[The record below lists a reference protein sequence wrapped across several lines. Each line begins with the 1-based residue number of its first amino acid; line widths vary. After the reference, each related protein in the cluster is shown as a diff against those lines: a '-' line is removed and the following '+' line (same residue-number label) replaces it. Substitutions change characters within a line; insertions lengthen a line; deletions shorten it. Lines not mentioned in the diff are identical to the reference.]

1 MCNVVECPL
10 EMPYLDLN
18 GDGDVV
24 KESVRLPLH
33 PPLLHLN
40 VYGRLVA
47 VHRDAAARRPD
58 GTAELLVVIEDFVL
72 AARDLLQEDRP
83 LQRVPG
89 HVHEEAVRPEGPSTY
104 DVHAYGMK
112 GEFEDR
118 GRGSKNLIMFEDGC
132 HM

>member
-89 HVHEEAVRPEGPSTY
+89 HVHEEAVRP
-104 DVHAYGMK
+104 D
-112 GEFEDR
+112 
-118 GRGSKNLIMFEDGC
+118 
-132 HM
+132 